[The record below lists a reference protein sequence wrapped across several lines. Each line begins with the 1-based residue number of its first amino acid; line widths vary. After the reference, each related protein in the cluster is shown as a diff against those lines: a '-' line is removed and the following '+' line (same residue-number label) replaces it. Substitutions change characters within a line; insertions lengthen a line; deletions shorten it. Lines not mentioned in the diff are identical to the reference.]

1 MEKKE
6 KTPQV
11 EAWVM
16 EIRNEGAEHGFT
28 CWSRSVIR
36 LLDIV
41 EDLEKVNGVQPFNI
55 WITRAQDGILQG
67 CTCAD
72 CAEYANICLDA
83 AKGLTA
89 EELEQE
95 AYKEIE
101 IELANDSVDIS
112 GLYDLGG
119 EE

>member
-1 MEKKE
+1 MEKEE

-11 EAWVM
+11 KAWVM

-41 EDLEKVNGVQPFNI
+41 EDLEKVNGVQPFNV
-55 WITRAQDGILQG
+55 WITRARDSDLPGSE
-67 CTCAD
+67 CAD
-72 CAEYANICLDA
+72 YADIRLDPAKSLSAEA
-83 AKGLTA
+83 
-89 EELEQE
+89 LEQE
-95 AYKEIE
+95 VYKEIE
-101 IELANDSVDIS
+101 IELANDSIDIS